1 MLSMIQRV
9 RAITRVIDARPL
21 TRLALATGAAVSWV
35 ATPLVAR
42 AVHLS
47 ASWIPAAVSATA
59 GWFMLVALAV
69 TVWEVVEILRKGPDI
84 LLAKHQRHNW
94 PRGWI
99 PPVLLVVGILVG
111 WWLFT

>member
-1 MLSMIQRV
+1 
-9 RAITRVIDARPL
+9 
-21 TRLALATGAAVSWV
+21 
-35 ATPLVAR
+35 
-42 AVHLS
+42 
-47 ASWIPAAVSATA
+47 
-59 GWFMLVALAV
+59 MLVALAV

-99 PPVLLVVGILVG
+99 PPALLVAGILVG